1 VLPTDTLPKLRAAGL
16 ALSAMMEDVEAEV
29 EDTALP
35 FAEVTPVQPD
45 RIMTD
50 TKSVEVR
57 KRIRARGVGRACG
70 SVGGNRERDSLECVS
85 MN

>member
-16 ALSAMMEDVEAEV
+16 TLSAMEDGAAEV
-29 EDTALP
+29 EDAKSP

-50 TKSVEVR
+50 RKSVEVR
-57 KRIRARGVGRACG
+57 KRPRARGVGRACG
-70 SVGGNRERDSLECVS
+70 TVEWNRERESLECVI
-85 MN
+85 MH